1 MHCAAC
7 ADTIER
13 ALLAQPGLL
22 AAQVSAA
29 AQIASLRWDPVVT
42 SAGKLAEAIR
52 RAGYEATPDT
62 AAAARAARRQEM
74 RTAIWRFFVAAFC
87 AMQIMMLAAPAWFAA
102 PGELSAEYKKLL
114 DWGSWFLALP
124 VICFCAAPFFGGA
137 WRSIRQRGIGMDVPV
152 SLGIA
157 VAFIASTGAAFDPGG
172 PFGRDVYFDS
182 LTMFISFLLGGRLLE
197 MRARH
202 QAETALDDATAALP
216 QDVTRLQQD
225 GSTQRVDITELAV
238 DDLVQ
243 VPYGEAFPA
252 DGVLDQ
258 GATSTDESLLT
269 GESRPVAKRLGDSIV
284 AGSINLGPPVL
295 MRVQHVG
302 ADTRY
307 EAIAALTRAARTLRP
322 NVLASADRW
331 AAPFLWIVLLLAA
344 VAGFAWSFIDPTRTI
359 WVVVS
364 VLIVTCPCA
373 LSLAGPSA
381 LLAAAGAMSRH
392 GVVLRNLDAISG
404 LTRFQTLFIDKT
416 GTLTQAILKCTSVQG
431 LDDPDPDHALTLGR
445 RASSLAA
452 WSRHPLSLALHQTF
466 EGDGAVWRN
475 IVEHAGLGVEADD
488 VEGRVWRLGAP
499 EWAAPGSGA
508 RLFDGRVVLAR
519 GGSPL
524 ASFNFDEQ
532 LRDDSLA
539 SIESLRAAGIRVRLL
554 SGDDTRRT
562 ARIGAILALD
572 SAQGDLSPEAKI
584 QEIRAAQQRG
594 EFVAMIGDGVNDAP
608 VLAMADVSFAMG
620 AGAHVARAQ
629 ADGVLVSNR
638 LGDLVRAR
646 TLARKTLRVVRQ
658 NLAWAAVYN
667 VSCVPLA
674 LVGLLPPWAAGLGM
688 ATSSLFVV
696 MNSMRLAR

>member
-1 MHCAAC
+1 
-7 ADTIER
+7 
-13 ALLAQPGLL
+13 
-22 AAQVSAA
+22 
-29 AQIASLRWDPVVT
+29 
-42 SAGKLAEAIR
+42 
-52 RAGYEATPDT
+52 
-62 AAAARAARRQEM
+62 
-74 RTAIWRFFVAAFC
+74 
-87 AMQIMMLAAPAWFAA
+87 
-102 PGELSAEYKKLL
+102 
-114 DWGSWFLALP
+114 
-124 VICFCAAPFFGGA
+124 
-137 WRSIRQRGIGMDVPV
+137 
-152 SLGIA
+152 
-157 VAFIASTGAAFDPGG
+157 
-172 PFGRDVYFDS
+172 
-182 LTMFISFLLGGRLLE
+182 
-197 MRARH
+197 
-202 QAETALDDATAALP
+202 
-216 QDVTRLQQD
+216 
-225 GSTQRVDITELAV
+225 
-238 DDLVQ
+238 
-243 VPYGEAFPA
+243 
-252 DGVLDQ
+252 
-258 GATSTDESLLT
+258 
-269 GESRPVAKRLGDSIV
+269 
-284 AGSINLGPPVL
+284 
-295 MRVQHVG
+295 
-302 ADTRY
+302 
-307 EAIAALTRAARTLRP
+307 
-322 NVLASADRW
+322 
-331 AAPFLWIVLLLAA
+331 
-344 VAGFAWSFIDPTRTI
+344 
-359 WVVVS
+359 
-364 VLIVTCPCA
+364 
-373 LSLAGPSA
+373 
-381 LLAAAGAMSRH
+381 
-392 GVVLRNLDAISG
+392 
-404 LTRFQTLFIDKT
+404 
-416 GTLTQAILKCTSVQG
+416 
-431 LDDPDPDHALTLGR
+431 LTLGR